1 MDPHGEQLLQTAAKE
16 AFDILTPILDG
27 WDGTSD
33 LFAMVSEAMQSMPSF
48 TAVSEYFAPGQTVA
62 LVAHVA
68 IRALPN
74 LINILKPLSVAV
86 QPA

>member
-27 WDGTSD
+27 YDGTGD
-33 LFAMVSEAMQSMPSF
+33 LLAMISEAMQGMPSF
-48 TAVSEYFAPGQTVA
+48 QAVAAYFAPGQTVA

-74 LINILKPLSVAV
+74 LINILKPLTVAV
-86 QPA
+86 TPA